1 MTILIFVAI
10 VLPVELWL
18 SVQMIIKGKN
28 NYASVG
34 ELFFSIVLADGL
46 TKLQLSWQQILAV
59 VILEYFLAK
68 VLLIIFMII
77 ARKYSFYVIKRLAAE
92 KRKRKNT
99 AFTKRYSDTRRLKRI
114 KKFYQAQYWP
124 RLKLGLPGMANQT
137 HGVTKVK
144 FDDEG
149 FPKFRSYYKV
159 KLQRKDFKKKREQH
173 FYICNKKLYRAVMS
187 SATLKV
193 NLKLSSKDIK
203 RLEQGETPSK
213 YVWHHH
219 QDAGVLQLVE
229 RSIHEKTYH
238 VGGYSIWGGKN

>member
-1 MTILIFVAI
+1 MTILIFIAI

-18 SVQMIIKGKN
+18 SVQMIINVKN
-28 NYASVG
+28 NYAIVG
-34 ELFFSIVLADGL
+34 ELFFSVVLAEGL
-46 TKLQLSWQQILAV
+46 TKAHLPLKQVLVA
-59 VILEYFLAK
+59 VILEYLLVK
-68 VLLIIFMII
+68 VLLIIFMIV
-77 ARKYSFYVIKRLAAE
+77 ARKYSFYVIKRLATE

-99 AFTKRYSDTRRLKRI
+99 AFTKKYSDVRRLKRI

-149 FPKFRSYYKV
+149 FPRFKSYYKV

-173 FYICNKKLYRAVMS
+173 FYICNKKLYRAVIS
-187 SATLKV
+187 SATLKAS
-193 NLKLSSKDIK
+193 LKLSSKDIK